1 MSVLYRRYHFEEAL
15 KEGGVRLELA
25 HKKLVPKIE
34 NLEVQSWWCNDCG
47 LQVEAPDG

>member
-1 MSVLYRRYHFEEAL
+1 MLYRQFHFEKAT

-34 NLEVQSWWCNDCG
+34 NLEVQSWWCHDCG